1 MIFNAV
7 IDNTT
12 MSEDMQQFGVDCA
25 TSAMARH
32 DKNEFRKMAE
42 FIKSEF
48 DKKYGGLWGCII
60 GMRDQFGGYFH
71 LQNYCY
77 LSIFINNDIKVTIL
91 KTAS

>member
-42 FIKSEF
+42 FINIS
-48 DKKYGGLWGCII
+48 IS
-60 GMRDQFGGYFH
+60 
-71 LQNYCY
+71 Y
-77 LSIFINNDIKVTIL
+77 LK
-91 KTAS
+91 